1 MFFVLKTFLT
11 VDKSVNVGVYGLS
24 RTRFRPI
31 SRNPQCLLIISNLKG
46 LRKSYTPL
54 NEMTMEN

>member
-1 MFFVLKTFLT
+1 MLFVFKTFLT
-11 VDKSVNVGVYGLS
+11 VDKSVNVSVYGLS

-31 SRNPQCLLIISNLKG
+31 SRNPRCPLIISSLKG

>member
-1 MFFVLKTFLT
+1 MFFVFKTF
-11 VDKSVNVGVYGLS
+11 DKSVNVSVYGLS

-31 SRNPQCLLIISNLKG
+31 SRNPRCPLIISNLKG

>member
-1 MFFVLKTFLT
+1 MFFVFKTFLIL
-11 VDKSVNVGVYGLS
+11 DKSVNVSVYGLS

-31 SRNPQCLLIISNLKG
+31 LRNPQYPLIISNLKG
-46 LRKSYTPL
+46 LRKSYTSL

>member
-1 MFFVLKTFLT
+1 MFFDFKTFLT
-11 VDKSVNVGVYGLS
+11 VDKSVNVSVYGLS

-31 SRNPQCLLIISNLKG
+31 SRNPQCSLIISNLKG

>member
-1 MFFVLKTFLT
+1 MFFDFKTFLT
-11 VDKSVNVGVYGLS
+11 VDKFVNVSVYGLS

-31 SRNPQCLLIISNLKG
+31 SRNPQCPLIISNLKG
-46 LRKSYTPL
+46 LRKSFTSL

>member
-1 MFFVLKTFLT
+1 MFFDFKTFLT
-11 VDKSVNVGVYGLS
+11 VDKSVNVSVYGLC

-31 SRNPQCLLIISNLKG
+31 SRNPQYPLIISNLKG

>member
-1 MFFVLKTFLT
+1 MFFVFKTFLT
-11 VDKSVNVGVYGLS
+11 VDESVNVSVYGLS

-31 SRNPQCLLIISNLKG
+31 SRNPQYPLIISNLKG
-46 LRKSYTPL
+46 LRKSYTSL

>member
-1 MFFVLKTFLT
+1 MLFVFKTFLT
-11 VDKSVNVGVYGLS
+11 VDKSVNVSVYGLS

>member
-1 MFFVLKTFLT
+1 MFFVFKTFLT
-11 VDKSVNVGVYGLS
+11 VDKSVNVSVYGLS

-31 SRNPQCLLIISNLKG
+31 LRNPLCPLIISNLKG
-46 LRKSYTPL
+46 LRKSYTSL